1 MFDDSTFNSVKFISL
16 VILSKMSN
24 LDFQIKIIFWQ
35 EIIFLIIYANLFVR
49 KLIWLMTASF
59 PP

>member
-1 MFDDSTFNSVKFISL
+1 
-16 VILSKMSN
+16 MSD

-35 EIIFLIIYANLFVR
+35 EIIFLIIYADLFVR